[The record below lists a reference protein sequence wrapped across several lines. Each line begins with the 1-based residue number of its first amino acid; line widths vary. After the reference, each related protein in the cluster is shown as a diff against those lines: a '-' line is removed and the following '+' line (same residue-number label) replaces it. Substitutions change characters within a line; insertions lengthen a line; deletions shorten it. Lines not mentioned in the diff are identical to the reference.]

1 MAKVPIVLDHFNRGV
16 ISEEVFGRVSADWY
30 LHSLKKC
37 NNGIITPYGNI
48 RKRQG
53 TKYIANITGSQF
65 RMIPFVY
72 SETEAYVLLFVLDHA
87 GIANDNRIYFLTL
100 DGYVVDSSNN
110 PYYITLTYDNTIDL
124 SKIQYVQKDDLIY
137 LTLKEQPI
145 KKITRISDN
154 NWTME
159 DVTLNL
165 EYILAY
171 GDGKS
176 AIVEGKLPV
185 NLIEPGKIELHYTS
199 GGNSYTVTDD
209 GNGNFIGTNLVKAS
223 VDYATG
229 RIYVESAEYTHTILK
244 VWESNVSYEVGDF
257 VLVSNGC
264 VYKATTA
271 GNSGSSEPTWVQT
284 IDVTV
289 TDNQV
294 TWKCVL
300 VPFGSDTP
308 IYVKFLNQDSFYP
321 ACVTFFENRLIVG
334 NLPNNP
340 QVIAGSV
347 IGSYENFVFGT
358 NDNNA
363 FVYEIASKENNE
375 ITWILGSNFLFIGT
389 IGAEYL
395 AVGST
400 TGITPKS
407 ISITKQSEYGC
418 SFIQPITVGSDIIF
432 TQTHKTR
439 LYDFSYQYTS
449 NSYVGSDLTLVNR
462 DILKYNVVEISLEK
476 EPYSRIWALL
486 SNGTVAILTY
496 LKSEQIIAWQKYVT
510 NGNIKTI
517 ATIPS
522 ITDNY
527 SKTYMVVERNG
538 VYYIESTDNPTWDN
552 YFDTVFVDSSITYEG
567 LSTTVIN
574 VPYPDGT
581 VVSVLTDTG
590 VHPDVTVNSG
600 VINLNWSVTKAQVG
614 FGYTYDVQT
623 VPIEV
628 VAEGQ
633 LVSLNKPKSLKD
645 FRMYIY
651 KSMGG
656 EVGVNNE
663 YQMLFRTANDLM
675 NNLVPIYTGI
685 KPVWIYDTMTSRDQ
699 IYIGIK
705 HNQPIP
711 FNLLSIAIDVD
722 VGQI

>member
-1 MAKVPIVLDHFNRGV
+1 MAKIPIVLDHFNRGV
-16 ISEEVFGRVSADWY
+16 ISEEVLGRVSADWY

-53 TKYIANITGSQF
+53 TKYIANITGSKF
-65 RMIPFVY
+65 RMIPFIY
-72 SETEAYVLLFVLDHA
+72 SESEAYVLLFVLDHA
-87 GIANDNRIYFLTL
+87 GVANDNRIYFLTL

-110 PYYITLTYDNTIDL
+110 PYYIALTYDNTVDL

-137 LTLKEQPI
+137 LTLKGQPI
-145 KKITRISDN
+145 KKITRIAED
-154 NWTME
+154 NWTIE

-171 GDGKS
+171 GDSKS
-176 AIVEGKLPV
+176 AVVEGQLPV

-199 GGNSYTVTDD
+199 GGNSYAVTDD
-209 GNGNFIGTNLVKAS
+209 GNGNFTGTNLVNAS
-223 VDYATG
+223 IDYATG

-271 GNSGSSEPTWVQT
+271 GNSGNSEPAWVQT
-284 IDVTV
+284 IDATV

-375 ITWILGSNFLFIGT
+375 ITWLLGSNFLFIGT

-432 TQTHKTR
+432 TQTHTTR
-439 LYDFSYQYTS
+439 LYDFSYQYAS

-462 DILKYNVVEISLEK
+462 DILKDNVVEMSLEK
-476 EPYSRIWALL
+476 EPYSRVWALL
-486 SNGTVAILTY
+486 SDGTVALLTY
-496 LKSEQIIAWQKYVT
+496 LKSEQIIAWQKYIT
-510 NGNIKTI
+510 NGSIKTI

-538 VYYIESTDNPTWDN
+538 VYYIEATDNPTWDN
-552 YFDTVFVDSSITYEG
+552 YFDTVFVDSAVIYEG
-567 LSTTVIN
+567 DATNTIS

-581 VVSVLTDTG
+581 IVSVLTATG
-590 VHPDVTVNSG
+590 VHSDVTVSNG
-600 VINLNWSVTKAQVG
+600 AITLDWDTTKAVVG
-614 FGYTYDVQT
+614 FGYEYWIET
-623 VPIEV
+623 VPIEIISQ
-628 VAEGQ
+628 GQ
-633 LVSLNKPKSLKD
+633 IVSVYKPKFLQD
-645 FRMYIY
+645 VRLYLY

-656 EVGVNNE
+656 RIGMNDD
-663 YQMLFRTANDLM
+663 YWLLFRTANDLM
-675 NNLVPIYTGI
+675 DNLVPIYSGI
-685 KPVWIYDTMTSRDQ
+685 KKVDLYSTMRTLNQ
-699 IYIGIK
+699 VYLGIK
-705 HNQPIP
+705 HSQPLP
-711 FNLLSIAIDVD
+711 FNLLAIATDVE
-722 VGQI
+722 VGQ